1 MPILVDQIYFGSQA
15 ALNFRNNKATA
26 AKTTERKPHM
36 KKQKADLG
44 WSAKL
49 RSLAPLKPL
58 LAQSPLNLFTSFL
71 LGSHSCM
78 SAKAIATNIPH
89 WSLNHNENGK
99 IIS

>member
-44 WSAKL
+44 
-49 RSLAPLKPL
+49 
-58 LAQSPLNLFTSFL
+58 
-71 LGSHSCM
+71 
-78 SAKAIATNIPH
+78 
-89 WSLNHNENGK
+89 
-99 IIS
+99 